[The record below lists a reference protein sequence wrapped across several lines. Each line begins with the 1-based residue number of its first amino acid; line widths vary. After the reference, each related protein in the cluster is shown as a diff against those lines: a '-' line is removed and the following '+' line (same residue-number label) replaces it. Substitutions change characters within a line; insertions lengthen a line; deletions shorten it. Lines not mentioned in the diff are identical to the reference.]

1 MSLSLMR
8 WASLVMLGM
17 QASQVSAIS
26 TISAVGAKF
35 FTSSGDQFYIKGM
48 HLPVLLVAV
57 SLLHVDRSCLP
68 TYRQ

>member
-26 TISAVGAKF
+26 QISAVGAKF
-35 FTSSGDQFYIKGM
+35 FNSSGDQFYIKGAYLSIRRCASANM
-48 HLPVLLVAV
+48 F
-57 SLLHVDRSCLP
+57 
-68 TYRQ
+68 

>member
-26 TISAVGAKF
+26 QISAVGAKF
-35 FTSSGDQFYIKGM
+35 FNSSGDQFYIKGAYLSIHRCASANM
-48 HLPVLLVAV
+48 F
-57 SLLHVDRSCLP
+57 
-68 TYRQ
+68 